1 MGDHLRQTGRT
12 AEWRRD
18 PRPDADDMAVDQSQ
32 VAPLHPEDQRVDP
45 LRLERDARTAYDV
58 KDVHRRLR
66 DLPDSVLQQILV
78 LPEGTHLTP
87 GQTYLDL
94 AAPERGEFVPGAD
107 VRAGRDNRF
116 VAKNDVDYQ
125 TWNVLLG
132 VDNPERTGQ
141 ASEP

>member
-1 MGDHLRQTGRT
+1 MQDHLHQVGRT

-18 PRPDADDMAVDQSQ
+18 PRPDEDDMAVDSSQ
-32 VAPLHPEDQRVDP
+32 VSSLHPEDHRADP
-45 LRLERDARTAYDV
+45 LRMEKDARTAFDV
-58 KDVHRRLR
+58 KDVHRRLV
-66 DLPDSVLQQILV
+66 DLPDNVLKQILV

-141 ASEP
+141 AGEP